1 MRRIGWIGSALMVG
15 VAALVDGA
23 QGLLTLLGIGIVLN
37 IPISIVAWLTFYL
50 WFKMK
55 GVSFGG
61 SKLGQSGSPS
71 LVRNPLFIVAAALGI
86 ELIPFVNAL
95 PAWTAAIITAL
106 LVA

>member
-1 MRRIGWIGSALMVG
+1 MVG
-15 VAALVDGA
+15 VAAGVDGA
-23 QGLLTLLGIGIVLN
+23 QGLLDLLGIGVILS

-61 SKLGQSGSPS
+61 AKLGRSGSSS
-71 LVRNPLFIVAAALGI
+71 LVRNPLFIIAAALGI
-86 ELIPFVNAL
+86 EMVPFVNAL